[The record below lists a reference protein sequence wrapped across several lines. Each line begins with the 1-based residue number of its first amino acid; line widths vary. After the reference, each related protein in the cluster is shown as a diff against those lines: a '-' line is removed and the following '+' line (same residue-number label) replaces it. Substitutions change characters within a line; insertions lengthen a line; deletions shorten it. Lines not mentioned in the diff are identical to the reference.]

1 MDFTIIEVGD
11 DRHFGYAESAG
22 KWLDSG
28 FMMQAEL
35 IGFADQQAVWTELG
49 VTRIMQKIL
58 A

>member
-1 MDFTIIEVGD
+1 MIIEVGD

-28 FMMQAEL
+28 FMMKAEL